1 MRGGGTAEVS
11 VAEIAQM
18 LAPHASAVCRQI
30 LPAGREEGGFYCVGS
45 IDGEPGSSLKIYLKG
60 ARQGSWRDY
69 AGDDRGDL
77 VELVTRAAYGGDKAE
92 ALKWCK
98 SFLGIGDLSP
108 AAFKAA
114 RRKAI
119 DAAERQQREQ
129 GEEDAKKRKAARA
142 MWLAGEPIEHT
153 PGQYYLEA
161 RGIDF
166 GLLGH
171 IPGALRFGRVYH
183 SSLKREAPCLMAAI
197 MRGGKHIATHRTWIT
212 RNSVREGGDWRT
224 MKRELGKLTK
234 MTLGRYYEQGGY
246 IPLWKGL
253 NAKGEIPSA
262 AFEPIAMGQG
272 VHCAEGIEDT
282 LTIAQVRRDR
292 PAAAAVALANM
303 GKLPFA
309 HIIWIADR
317 DADNEKAVRLLEN
330 NVAAQQALGKR
341 VQFIWPDEGFKDVND
356 QLLGKRMG
364 Q

>member
-1 MRGGGTAEVS
+1 MNGGTEIS
-11 VAEIAQM
+11 VGEIAQM
-18 LAPHASAVCRQI
+18 IAPHASAVCRQI

-45 IDGEPGSSLKIYLKG
+45 IDGEPGASLKVYLKG
-60 ARQGSWRDY
+60 ARQGRWRDY

-77 VELVTRAAYGGDKAE
+77 VELVTKAAYGGDKAE
-92 ALKWCK
+92 AVKWCK
-98 SFLGIGDLSP
+98 AFLGIGDLSP
-108 AAFKAA
+108 GQFKAA

-129 GEEDAKKRKAARA
+129 GEEDAKKRRQARA
-142 MWLAGEPIEHT
+142 MWLAGEPIEGT

-166 GLLGH
+166 ALLGH
-171 IPGALRFGRVYH
+171 FPGSLRYGRVYH
-183 SSLKREAPCLMAAI
+183 SSLTREAPCLMAAI
-197 MRGGKHIATHRTWIT
+197 MRDGKHIATHRTWIT
-212 RNSVREGGDWRT
+212 RDSARGEWRT

-253 NAKGEIPSA
+253 TADGDIPSR
-262 AFEPIAMGQG
+262 AFEPIAMAGP
-272 VHCAEGIEDT
+272 VHCAEGIEDV
-282 LTIAQVRRDR
+282 LTIAQVKREL

-303 GKLPFA
+303 RQLPFG

-330 NVAAQQALGKR
+330 NVAAQQAMGKR
-341 VQFIWPDEGFKDVND
+341 VQFIWPAEGFKDVND

-364 Q
+364 NA